1 MIPNAV
7 AIVPAIP
14 NITEMQDETPRN
26 NLLHSAKYGV
36 YKRGIRA
43 AKMEIPDN
51 PRNSIPAASWDS
63 KGFWFLGI
71 HRGEDDGTRSRP
83 RKPA

>member
-51 PRNSIPAASWDS
+51 PRN
-63 KGFWFLGI
+63 
-71 HRGEDDGTRSRP
+71 
-83 RKPA
+83 